1 MGSALNTLR
10 HVMDRLVQSA
20 TPATTKVLM
29 LGLDGAGKTTVLYKL
44 KLNET
49 INTIPTL
56 GFNVETVQLS
66 RGVSF
71 TVWDVGEPRIETGFN
86 TCFEY
91 YRVHYMH
98 ILQLY
103 IHI

>member
-1 MGSALNTLR
+1 MGGAINTLR
-10 HVMDRLVQSA
+10 HAMDRLVQSA

-56 GFNVETVQLS
+56 GFNVETVQLA

-71 TVWDVGEPRIETGFN
+71 TVWDVGEPG
-86 TCFEY
+86 
-91 YRVHYMH
+91 
-98 ILQLY
+98 
-103 IHI
+103 